1 MIGTCRSSS
10 ISMTKKKPII
20 NIKCFTFIVTFT
32 TFHNT
37 FILEP
42 SMNCRVMLVGFRLR
56 RPIFS
61 KKEWGIRLQLA
72 PKSCSTWLI
81 ERFPNVMGMV
91 KHSLSFKF
99 LVGLTQCSTSH
110 VSFSIGGSFFFLCS
124 ISMYFSNLV
133 VLSLSPYLWML
144 SLLKSNNGGLS

>member
-56 RPIFS
+56 RPIFYWAS
-61 KKEWGIRLQLA
+61 DATKDVLYLTTFLCSMLSPGLLNPDVSCMFNLILAKHHPQIPLVDIPTTRLPYPDPSWKYDKLA
-72 PKSCSTWLI
+72 SFYEVLRIKP
-81 ERFPNVMGMV
+81 FPNV
-91 KHSLSFKF
+91 
-99 LVGLTQCSTSH
+99 
-110 VSFSIGGSFFFLCS
+110 
-124 ISMYFSNLV
+124 
-133 VLSLSPYLWML
+133 
-144 SLLKSNNGGLS
+144 